1 MEFIPYIAIILLL
14 LLCLLPKTDN
24 HSTDYECYGDPHD
37 YQKGPRDYID
47 DYKCY
52 GDPQDYQSGIKTQLM
67 IINVMETHKIIKVV

>member
-1 MEFIPYIAIILLL
+1 MEFIPYIAVILLL

-52 GDPQDYQSGIKTQLM
+52 GDPQDY
-67 IINVMETHKIIKVV
+67 